1 MNNTLYLLVYVALG
15 LGVAFLLFRIGVAA
29 RTYFRLKDKMLV
41 TCPET
46 KQPAAVSVDATR
58 VAEQSIWSEPHLR
71 LSECSRWP
79 ERQACGQECLSQI
92 EAAPEDCL
100 VRTTVA
106 KWYAG
111 KVCAYC
117 GKPIESVDWLGGQRP
132 ALLDSDRKSVPWDQI
147 RPEKL
152 PGVLAKYAPVCWNCH
167 ITETFRREHPE
178 LVVERP
184 WHQAS

>member
-1 MNNTLYLLVYVALG
+1 MGNTFYLALYIVLG
-15 LGVAFLLFRIGVAA
+15 LGVAVALLRVGVAVRA
-29 RTYFRLKDKMLV
+29 YFKLKGKMLV

-46 KQPAAVSVDATR
+46 KEPAAVNVDATR
-58 VAEQSIWSEPHLR
+58 AAEQSFLGEPHLR

-79 ERQACGQECLSQI
+79 ERQGCGQECLSQI

-100 VRTTVA
+100 VRTTIA
-106 KWYAG
+106 RWYAG
-111 KVCAYC
+111 KACAYC

-132 ALLDSDRKSVPWDQI
+132 ALLDPDRKTVQWDQV

-152 PGVLAKYAPVCWNCH
+152 PVVLAKYAPVCWNCH

-184 WHQAS
+184 WRKAS

>member
-1 MNNTLYLLVYVALG
+1 MHNMLYLLLYAVLG
-15 LGVAFLLFRIGVAA
+15 LGVASLLFRVGVAA

-46 KQPAAVSVDATR
+46 HEAAAVEVDATR
-58 VAEQSIWSEPHLR
+58 AAEQSILGEPHLR

-79 ERQACGQECLSQI
+79 ERQGCGQECLSQI
-92 EAAPEDCL
+92 EATPEDCL
-100 VRTTVA
+100 VRTVVA
-106 KWYAG
+106 RWYAG
-111 KVCAYC
+111 KACAYC
-117 GKPIESVDWLGGQRP
+117 GKAIGGIDWLGGLRP
-132 ALLDSDRKSVPWDQI
+132 ALLDPDRKTVQWDQI

-152 PGVLAKYAPVCWNCH
+152 PEVFSKYAAVCWNCH

-184 WHQAS
+184 WRKAS

>member
-1 MNNTLYLLVYVALG
+1 MNNTLYLLLYVVLG
-15 LGVAFLLFRIGVAA
+15 LGVALLLFRVGVAA
-29 RTYFRLKDKMLV
+29 RAYFRLKDKMLI

-46 KQPAAVSVDATR
+46 KEPAAVNVDATR
-58 VAEQSIWSEPHLR
+58 AAEQSILGEPHLR

-79 ERQACGQECLSQI
+79 ERQGCGQECLSQI

-100 VRTTVA
+100 VRTVVA
-106 KWYAG
+106 RWYAG
-111 KVCAYC
+111 KACAYC
-117 GKPIESVDWLGGQRP
+117 GKPIEGIDWLGGQRP
-132 ALLDSDRKSVPWDQI
+132 ALLDPERKTVQWDQI

-152 PGVLAKYAPVCWNCH
+152 PEVFSKYTPVCWNCH

-184 WHQAS
+184 WSKAS

>member
-1 MNNTLYLLVYVALG
+1 MGNMLYLLLYIALG
-15 LGVAFLLFRIGVAA
+15 VGVAVLVLRTVKAA
-29 RTYFRLKDKMLV
+29 QTYFKMRGKRLV

-46 KQPAAVSVDATR
+46 KAPAAVDLDAARAAGQSV
-58 VAEQSIWSEPHLR
+58 WGGPHLR

-79 ERQACGQECLSQI
+79 ERQGCGQECLSQI

-100 VRTTVA
+100 VRNIVS

-117 GKPIESVDWLGGQRP
+117 GKPIEAIDWLGGQRP
-132 ALLDSDRKSVPWDQI
+132 GLLDADRKSVQWDQI
-147 RPEKL
+147 RPEQL
-152 PGVLAKYAPVCWNCH
+152 PEFLGKCAPVCWNCY
-167 ITETFRREHPE
+167 ITEAFRREHPE

-184 WHQAS
+184 WRKAG